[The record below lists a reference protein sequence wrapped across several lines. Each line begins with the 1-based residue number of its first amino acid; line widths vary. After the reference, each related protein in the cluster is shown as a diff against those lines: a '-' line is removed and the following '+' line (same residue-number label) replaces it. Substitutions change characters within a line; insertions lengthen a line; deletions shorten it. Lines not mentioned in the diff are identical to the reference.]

1 MLSPLFRHIDW
12 TDGCIS
18 ATNDN
23 MREIWQKVPIGT
35 PVEIEQ

>member
-1 MLSPLFRHIDW
+1 
-12 TDGCIS
+12 
-18 ATNDN
+18 